1 VHRVGDKRS
10 IEITAM
16 KSWNFFPVFLKHGSL
31 IEQFLRRDIAG
42 RYKGTT
48 LGPLL
53 SLLVPVLML
62 VIYTF
67 VFGTIFNSRF
77 GYSTKE
83 GVFDFGLGLFCG
95 LNLFNFLSEVVT
107 RSPNLILQYPNYV
120 KKVVFPLEIFPI
132 TTVGAALFHYVV
144 ASIPLLVGFVIID
157 HRLPFGCI
165 WLFIISLPLALLAL
179 GMSWIL
185 SALGVFVRDIS
196 ALLPPALTI
205 VMFGSGIFYPMN
217 AVPPFAR
224 PFLALNP
231 LALLVDCARQALFL
245 NRPPGLFGFSMLVLL
260 GIFLAAAGY
269 AFFLK
274 AKPAFADVI

>member
-1 VHRVGDKRS
+1 
-10 IEITAM
+10 M
-16 KSWNFFPVFLKHGSL
+16 KSWNFIEVFWKHWSL
-31 IEQFLRRDIAG
+31 IDQFLRRDIAG

-62 VIYTF
+62 MIYTF
-67 VFGTIFNSRF
+67 VFGQIFNSRF
-77 GYSTKE
+77 GYSAKE

-132 TTVGAALFHYVV
+132 TAVGAGLFHYVI
-144 ASIPLLVGFVIID
+144 ASIPLLIGFVIID
-157 HRLPFGCI
+157 HRFPFGFI
-165 WLFIISLPLALLAL
+165 WLFVISLPLALIAL
-179 GMSWIL
+179 GASWIL

-196 ALLPPALTI
+196 ALLPPALT
-205 VMFGSGIFYPMN
+205 VLMFGSAIFYPIS
-217 AVPPFAR
+217 AAPTFAR
-224 PFLALNP
+224 PVLALNP

-245 NRPPGLFGFSMLVLL
+245 NRPPGLFGFSMLVLFGVL
-260 GIFLAAAGY
+260 LAASGY

>member
-1 VHRVGDKRS
+1 
-10 IEITAM
+10 M
-16 KSWNFFPVFLKHGSL
+16 KSWNFFRVFLKDWPL

-48 LGPLL
+48 LGPFL
-53 SLLVPVLML
+53 SLLVPILML
-62 VIYTF
+62 LIYTF
-67 VFGTIFNSRF
+67 VFGGVFKSRF
-77 GYSTKE
+77 GYSASE
-83 GVFDFGLGLFCG
+83 GVYDFGLGLFCG

-132 TTVGAALFHYVV
+132 TTVGAALFHYVI
-144 ASIPLLVGFVIID
+144 ASIPLLIGFVIID
-157 HRLPFGCI
+157 RRLPFGFV
-165 WLFIISLPLALLAL
+165 WLFIITLPLALIAL

-196 ALLPPALTI
+196 ALLPPALTV
-205 VMFGSGIFYPMN
+205 VMFGSAIFYPIS
-217 AVPPFAR
+217 AAPVFAQ
-224 PFLALNP
+224 PILALNP
-231 LALLVDCARQALFL
+231 LALLIDSARQALFL
-245 NRPPGLFGFSMLVLL
+245 DRPPGLFGFSMLALL
-260 GIFLAAAGY
+260 GLCLASAGY